1 MHLLIL
7 EPEHESTLAQND
19 LQMVSQF
26 PSRSPW
32 SKWDLSALALIEIS
46 WHALGSSLGMWHTVV
61 VFVLFNFFVG
71 FGVAVLAVTAGVKTI
86 VVCVGPGPRVPFN
99 VGLSVGLAT

>member
-32 SKWDLSALALIEIS
+32 SKWDLSALVLIEMP
-46 WHALGSSLGMWHTVV
+46 WHALGSSVGMWHTVV
-61 VFVLFNFFVG
+61 VFVLFFFFVG
-71 FGVAVLAVTAGVKTI
+71 FDVAVLVVAAGVKAK
-86 VVCVGPGPRVPFN
+86 VVCVGPGPRVPFS
-99 VGLSVGLAT
+99 VGLRVGLAT